1 MPQRVRTQTT
11 TIDGGIR
18 WQSGAPIA
26 SSPITNFSGT
36 CTDFNDPGD
45 CRPLTV
51 STWKFEGGIINHP
64 LDTAGTGFQAYVC
77 DMLRS
82 TVAGPHIGNPDGI
95 PGDVAAATTGAART
109 NPSRPYVD
117 VPVELLQMGDLF
129 HLIQKRGNS
138 LIKELG
144 RENLRYQFGIKPVV
158 EDVFKIFNFNDQVDR
173 RIKEIERLKSTKGL
187 RRTVSV
193 GMGSLASDVLWTQQS
208 NGIFLS
214 TRARGNTVREKRVH
228 CRWTPT
234 SDLSKMYTPAEMRRL
249 IQRCVLGLTVDF
261 STVWELIPWSWLID
275 WIGNVGTFLQ
285 ASRNIIPA
293 SLTTCVVM
301 THTRTEWSAPGL
313 SGTKNNQHY
322 SLEPIQIIR
331 ESKTRTSVSPSVTAQ
346 FPFLDGNQLGILA
359 SLAVTRT

>member
-1 MPQRVRTQTT
+1 MAQRDRSRST

-26 SSPITNFSGT
+26 SVPITNSSESF
-36 CTDFNDPGD
+36 TDFNDPGD
-45 CRPLTV
+45 CRPINGASWRFL
-51 STWKFEGGIINHP
+51 GGIINHP
-64 LDTAGTGFQAYVC
+64 LDTAGTGFQSYVC

-95 PGDVAAATTGAART
+95 PGDVAAATTAAART

-117 VPVELLQMGDLF
+117 VPVELLQIGELF
-129 HLIQKRGNS
+129 HLIQKRS
-138 LIKELG
+138 QDLIREFG

-158 EDVFKIFNFNDQVDR
+158 EDVVKMFNFQDQVDR
-173 RIKEIERLKSTKGL
+173 RVKEVERLKTQKGL
-187 RRTVSV
+187 RRTVTV

-208 NGIFLS
+208 NGMFLS
-214 TRARGNTVREKRVH
+214 TRARGNTVRTKRVH

-234 SDLSKMYTPAEMRRL
+234 ADLSKMYTPTEMRRL
-249 IQRCVLGLTVDF
+249 IQRCVLGLTIDF

-275 WIGNVGTFLQ
+275 WGTNVGSYLS

-313 SGTKNNQHY
+313 SGTKNTKPY

-331 ESKTRTSVSPSVTAQ
+331 EGKTRTTVSPSVTAQ
-346 FPFLDGNQLGILA
+346 FPFLSGNQLGILA
-359 SLAVTRT
+359 SLAVTKA